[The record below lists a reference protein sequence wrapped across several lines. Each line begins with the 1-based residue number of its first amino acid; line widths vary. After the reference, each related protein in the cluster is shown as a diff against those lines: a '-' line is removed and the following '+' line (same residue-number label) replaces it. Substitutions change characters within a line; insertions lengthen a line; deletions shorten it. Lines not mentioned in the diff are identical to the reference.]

1 MYDTI
6 VKFAEIR
13 KLDRLSLVRDFDLF
27 PDIQNLLNFE
37 RKYGDSITY
46 EDINGVKKRRRR
58 KVKKVGDGDVAEGV
72 TNDNQSLSKT
82 IG

>member
-13 KLDRLSLVRDFDLF
+13 KLDRLSIVRDFDLF
-27 PDIQNLLNFE
+27 PDTKNLLNFE

-46 EDINGVKKRRRR
+46 EDINGVKKRRRKR
-58 KVKKVGDGDVAEGV
+58 AKKGGDADVGEGV
-72 TNDNQSLSKT
+72 TNDN
-82 IG
+82 